1 MKKLLF
7 LFLFL
12 VGLPLIVYSQG
23 VNNFTVE
30 LARQFSRDIF
40 ETNGINFLQPLVK
53 VVNATSNT
61 GFYYDARIPFKVK
74 KPYFKFTIQG
84 MFGITPE
91 NEKTYVP
98 QMPNR
103 AFNPDDIDEF
113 IQLDLKNG
121 LKVDTAGLI
130 HYLFLNM
137 MHDGINRQPNSP
149 GSIAVPPKAPSA
161 LGNQPTAFE
170 LRKSAMD
177 SLLKS
182 HPMYDALKSFG
193 LTDTLNSAIQQFP
206 DIFNLPPGG
215 NINHIVAGVPQ
226 LVIGSLYG
234 TELLLRYIPKIN
246 LGKNIG
252 DFGFWGIGINHNF
265 TNYLFDNYLDY
276 PPFEATF
283 QAVYQFTEL
292 ENTVGVTNAKLK
304 AQADMI
310 NFNLH
315 LSRNLT
321 KSISIYAG
329 GSYEKINIKSTY
341 KYYIPVEVQWQ
352 LKLLEWPNY
361 SPTPGFPGDQ
371 NPQIAIVKLDDDQ
384 FKFTIG
390 LSAEFYNFIL
400 ATDFNISKVNIL
412 GLTLGYKF

>member
-1 MKKLLF
+1 MKRILIIFIFIFIMPF
-7 LFLFL
+7 LA
-12 VGLPLIVYSQG
+12 YSQA

-40 ETNGINFLQPLVK
+40 ELNGVNFLQPVVR
-53 VVNATSNT
+53 VVNSTSNT
-61 GFYYDARIPFKVK
+61 GFYYDARIPYQVK

-91 NEKTYVP
+91 NEKSYTP
-98 QMPNR
+98 QMPNQQ
-103 AFNPDDIDEF
+103 FNPDDLQKFLKIDY
-113 IQLDLKNG
+113 NG
-121 LKVDTAGLI
+121 IKIDTAGLV

-137 MHDGINRQPNSP
+137 MYDGINRKPDEP
-149 GSIAVPPKAPSA
+149 GSIVVPQKAPTA
-161 LGNQPTAFE
+161 LGNKQTAFE

-177 SLLKS
+177 TLLKS
-182 HPMYDALKSFG
+182 HPAYEFLKNLG

-215 NINHIVAGVPQ
+215 NINHIIAGVPQ
-226 LVIGSLYG
+226 LVVGSLYG
-234 TELLLRYIPKIN
+234 TELLLRYIPKVN
-246 LGKNIG
+246 LGTNIG
-252 DFGFWGIGINHNF
+252 DFGFWGVGINHNF
-265 TNYLFDNYLDY
+265 TNYLFKNYLDK
-276 PPFEATF
+276 PPFEGCF
-283 QAVYQFTEL
+283 QIVYQSTEL

-315 LSRNLT
+315 LSRNFT

-329 GSYEKINIKSTY
+329 GSYEKINIQSTY
-341 KYYIPVEVQWQ
+341 KYYLPVEIQWQ

-361 SPTPGFPGDQ
+361 SPTPGYPGDQ
-371 NPQIAIVKLDDDQ
+371 NPQIAIVKLDDSQ
-384 FKFTIG
+384 VKFTVG

-400 ATDFNISKVNIL
+400 ATDFNFSKVNIW